1 MNEKMCPVCGFVMED
16 GPWDFN
22 ICPSCGTEFGV
33 DDRNA
38 TLEELRQEWIET
50 GPTWQSTAIPQPEN
64 WNPIIQFIDV
74 FTNQHPNFSGRV
86 IMQFDEGILKGM
98 QTFELHLPKKP
109 KRVRIKRRLLRP
121 STALPEGAN
130 G

>member
-16 GPWDFN
+16 GLWDFN

-33 DDRNA
+33 NDRNA

-50 GPTWQSTAIPQPEN
+50 GPTWQSTVIPQPEN
-64 WNPIIQFIDV
+64 WNPIMQFIDV

-86 IMQFDEGILKGM
+86 IMQFDEGNLKGM
-98 QTFELHLPKKP
+98 QTFELHLPKNR
-109 KRVRIKRRLLRP
+109 KRVRIKRRLSRP
-121 STALPEGAN
+121 WTALPEAAN